1 AAHFTLQGGNGVGKN
16 NRAGRTAGG
25 GEIGAFEVKIQFLA
39 YLVTD
44 RTAHAGLAE
53 IVVVAREIGA
63 ELRRGDGV
71 IEFSDCSARA
81 GGFAKRVE
89 RAAFEG
95 RLILGLLQSAPTF
108 RDDVDH
114 AADRV

>member
-16 NRAGRTAGG
+16 NRAGRTAVG

-39 YLVTD
+39 DLVTD
-44 RTAHAGLAE
+44 RTAYAGLSE
-53 IVVVAREIGA
+53 IVVVARKIGA

-71 IEFSDCSARA
+71 VEFSDCPARA

-95 RLILGLLQSAPTF
+95 CLILGLLQSASAF
-108 RDDVDH
+108 RDNVDD
-114 AADRV
+114 AAD